1 MCFYS
6 ADRRARP
13 PAGQFSKEKFTM
25 YKEQIEAYFADKEA
39 MLTDAVCRLVRIDSV
54 EGEPAPGAPFGPG
67 PAAAL
72 DEALKLADEWGLI
85 TTNHEGYVGTAD
97 LNDREDALHILGHLD
112 VVAPGDGWT
121 VTQPFAPKVV
131 DGMIY
136 GRGTDDDKGP
146 LAASLLAMKAVKDLG
161 IPLKAN
167 CRCILGTNEESG
179 SGDIAWYF
187 ARHPFAPATF
197 SPDSGFPVVN
207 TEKGGFKPTFSKSWP
222 VQEELPRLR
231 WLHGGFRIN
240 VLPGDASAAVE
251 GIAPADMVSCAR
263 SITSRTGIQFTYT
276 LEQGLTVVHA
286 KGTGSH
292 AAWPEGGN
300 NAITGLVALLCALPL
315 ADGPCKTALADL
327 NALLPHGD
335 CHGKALGIAQEEPVA
350 GPLTVA
356 FTLLEVTDT
365 GLEGRFDSRVPLCA
379 TEDNCLNIAKAAFE
393 AKGFT
398 FEGEQDKPH
407 HTPADSPFVQTLLK
421 RYEQYS
427 GLKGECLSTGGGTY
441 VHDIPG
447 GVAFGCTLPGFDTH
461 LHGADERVRI
471 SDLLLSAKLFTHI
484 IIDLCG

>member
-1 MCFYS
+1 
-6 ADRRARP
+6 
-13 PAGQFSKEKFTM
+13 M
-25 YKEQIEAYFADKEA
+25 YKEQIEAYFEDKQQ
-39 MLTDAVCRLVRIDSV
+39 MLVDAVCRLVAIDSV

-72 DEALKLADEWGLI
+72 DEALKLVEEWGLSA
-85 TTNHEGYVGTAD
+85 TNHEGYVGTAD
-97 LNDREDALHILGHLD
+97 LNDQEDALHILGHLD
-112 VVAPGDGWT
+112 VVAPGEGWT
-121 VTQPFAPKVV
+121 VTAPYSPKVV
-131 DGMIY
+131 GDMIY

-161 IPLKAN
+161 IPLTKN

-207 TEKGGFKPTFSKSWP
+207 TEKGGLKPLFTAQWP
-222 VQEELPRLR
+222 LQQELPRLA
-231 WLHGGFRIN
+231 WLHGGIRIN
-240 VLPGDASAAVE
+240 VLPGDASAAIE
-251 GIAPADMVSCAR
+251 GLSIDDVQPAAR
-263 SITSRTGIQFTYT
+263 DITARTGITFTFG
-276 LEQGLTVVHA
+276 EEDGLTVVRA

-300 NAITGLVALLCALPL
+300 NAITGLIALLCTLPL
-315 ADGPCKTALADL
+315 ADSPCKDYL
-327 NALLPHGD
+327 NALNTLMPHGD
-335 CHGKALGIAQEEPVA
+335 YYGKAIGIAQEEPIS
-350 GPLTVA
+350 GKLTVA
-356 FTLLEVTDT
+356 FTLLEITET
-365 GLEGRFDSRVPLCA
+365 GLKGLFDSRVPLCA
-379 TEDNCLNIAKAAFE
+379 TESNCLNVAKAAFE

-398 FEGEQDKPH
+398 FEGHQHAPH

-421 RYEQYS
+421 RYEQYT

-441 VHDIPG
+441 VHEIPG

-471 SDLLLSAKLFTHI
+471 SDLMLSAKLFAHI
-484 IIDLCG
+484 IIDLCA

>member
-1 MCFYS
+1 
-6 ADRRARP
+6 
-13 PAGQFSKEKFTM
+13 M
-25 YKEQIEAYFADKEA
+25 YKERIEAYFEDKQQ
-39 MLTDAVCRLVRIDSV
+39 MLVDAVCRLVSIEST

-85 TTNHEGYVGTAD
+85 TANHEGYVGTAD
-97 LNDREDALHILGHLD
+97 LNDSEDALHILGHLD
-112 VVAPGDGWT
+112 VVFPGDGWT
-121 VTQPFAPKVV
+121 ITEPYAPKVIG
-131 DGMIY
+131 DLIY

-146 LAASLLAMKAVKDLG
+146 LVASLLAMKAVKDMG
-161 IPLKAN
+161 IPLTKN

-207 TEKGGFKPTFSKSWP
+207 TEKGSMKPRFTASWP
-222 VQEELPRLR
+222 VQETLPRVK
-231 WLHGGFRIN
+231 WLHGGIRIN

-251 GIAPADMVSCAR
+251 GLTIDEIQPIARNTTA
-263 SITSRTGIQFTYT
+263 RTGVTFTYST
-276 LEQGLTVVHA
+276 EEGATVIAA

-292 AAWPEGGN
+292 AAYPEGGN
-300 NAITGLVALLCALPL
+300 NAITGLISLLCALPL
-315 ADGPCKTALADL
+315 AEGPCKDSL
-327 NALLPHGD
+327 NALNELLPHGD
-335 CHGKALGIAQEEPVA
+335 CYGKGMGVAQEDPIS
-350 GPLTVA
+350 GKLTAVL
-356 FTLLEVTDT
+356 TLLEVTPT
-365 GLEGRFDSRVPLCA
+365 GLDGKVDSRVSLCA
-379 TEDNCLNIAKAAFE
+379 TEENCLNVARASFE
-393 AKGFT
+393 SKGFT
-398 FEGEQDKPH
+398 FQGAQHAPH

-441 VHDIPG
+441 VHEIPG

-471 SDLLLSAKLFTHI
+471 SDLMLSAKLFAHV
-484 IIDLCG
+484 IIDLCS

>member
-1 MCFYS
+1 M
-6 ADRRARP
+6 
-13 PAGQFSKEKFTM
+13 
-25 YKEQIEAYFADKEA
+25 
-39 MLTDAVCRLVRIDSV
+39 
-54 EGEPAPGAPFGPG
+54 
-67 PAAAL
+67 
-72 DEALKLADEWGLI
+72 
-85 TTNHEGYVGTAD
+85 
-97 LNDREDALHILGHLD
+97 
-112 VVAPGDGWT
+112 
-121 VTQPFAPKVV
+121 
-131 DGMIY
+131 
-136 GRGTDDDKGP
+136 
-146 LAASLLAMKAVKDLG
+146 
-161 IPLKAN
+161 
-167 CRCILGTNEESG
+167 
-179 SGDIAWYF
+179 
-187 ARHPFAPATF
+187 
-197 SPDSGFPVVN
+197 
-207 TEKGGFKPTFSKSWP
+207 
-222 VQEELPRLR
+222 
-231 WLHGGFRIN
+231 
-240 VLPGDASAAVE
+240 LPGDASAAVE

-286 KGTGSH
+286 RGTGSH

-398 FEGEQDKPH
+398 FEGEQDN
-407 HTPADSPFVQTLLK
+407 TPADSPFVQTLLK

-441 VHDIPG
+441 VHDIPD

>member
-1 MCFYS
+1 
-6 ADRRARP
+6 
-13 PAGQFSKEKFTM
+13 M
-25 YKEQIEAYFADKEA
+25 YKEQIEAYFADKEP
-39 MLTDAVCRLVRIDSV
+39 MLVDAVCRLVSIDSV

-72 DEALKLADEWGLI
+72 DEALKLAGEWGLI

-97 LNDREDALHILGHLD
+97 LTEQEDALHILGHLD

-121 VTQPFAPKVV
+121 VTQPYSPKRVE
-131 DGMIY
+131 DLLY

-146 LAASLLAMKAVKDLG
+146 VVASLLAMKAVKDLG

-167 CRCILGTNEESG
+167 CRMIMGTNEESG

-207 TEKGGFKPTFSKSWP
+207 TEKGSLKPTFTKSWP

-251 GIAPADMVSCAR
+251 GLTMYEVQPFAR
-263 SITSRTGIQFTYT
+263 NITARTGVKFTFAADN
-276 LEQGLTVVHA
+276 GLTIIRA
-286 KGTGSH
+286 KGEGSH
-292 AAWPEGGN
+292 AAWPEAGN
-300 NAITGLVALLCALPL
+300 NAITGLVALLCSLPL
-315 ADGPCKTALADL
+315 ADGPCKEALTSL
-327 NALLPHGD
+327 NTLLPHGD
-335 CHGKALGIAQEEPVA
+335 YLGRALGIAQEEPVA

-356 FTLLEVTDT
+356 FTLLEITET
-365 GLEGRFDSRVPLCA
+365 GLQGRFDSRVPLCA
-379 TEDNCLNIAKAAFE
+379 TEDNCLKIARAAFE

-398 FEGEQDKPH
+398 FEGEQDQPH

-471 SDLLLSAKLFTHI
+471 SDLMLSAKLFTHI
-484 IIDLCG
+484 IIDLCGA

>member
-1 MCFYS
+1 
-6 ADRRARP
+6 
-13 PAGQFSKEKFTM
+13 M

-286 KGTGSH
+286 RGTGSH

-441 VHDIPG
+441 VHDIPD